1 MRPRFW
7 PRPADQAITL
17 TLCRR
22 SRKRG
27 SAVVSRWGVV
37 ASLVV
42 AVGAAFGC
50 LFAAQ
55 SEAGSPP
62 ARVVAVVPSPTGLRL
77 RQLDAQTLAPV
88 RGGWSRAVGVGTA
101 MAVSPTGALVAVD
114 GDRRQGAA
122 PAGEYRKSCPDPA
135 KRWPPGGGRLLAR
148 RRQDRRPVGRR

>member
-7 PRPADQAITL
+7 PRLADQAITL

-50 LFAAQ
+50 LFAAR

-88 RGGWSRAVGVGTA
+88 RGGWSRAAGVGTA
-101 MAVSPTGALVAVD
+101 MAVSPTGALVAVTGTGDKVLLLRANTGKVVRTQRND
-114 GDRRQGAA
+114 GLPVVGVYWLGA
-122 PAGEYRKSCPDPA
+122 
-135 KRWPPGGGRLLAR
+135 
-148 RRQDRRPVGRR
+148 